1 MDAELS
7 VLFIGAHVR
16 SGSTLLGRLL
26 GSTPGFVYVGEI
38 RRIWD
43 RGLVRGDLCG
53 CGLPFDS
60 CPFWSAVVE
69 DAFDGVP
76 DGPRLLAE
84 RDAAIRLR
92 DVLRGRDP
100 SRRRGE
106 HEEFDRAVARV
117 YRSVAKVADCH
128 TVVDSSKDIAYGR
141 YLESMDGLGVRYCH
155 LVRDSRGVAFSEL
168 KRSVRQD
175 AGGRIS
181 YMMRRPA
188 ARSAAMWMLSNTL
201 WTRFVRRRGGS
212 RVRYEDLTADP
223 ERVLSTLPGARE
235 RIASGA
241 VPAHGE
247 VELAP
252 SHSVSGNP
260 MRFETGSVA
269 FAPDVEWVDRLAGR
283 DWATVTSI
291 TWPALLRYGYGLGR
305 TRAVRR

>member
-1 MDAELS
+1 MSGGLS

-16 SGSTLLGRLL
+16 SGSTLLGRVL

-60 CPFWSAVVE
+60 CPFWSAVVK
-69 DAFDGVP
+69 DAFGGPP

-92 DVLRGRDP
+92 DVFRGRDA
-100 SRRRGE
+100 SRGPG
-106 HEEFDRAVARV
+106 HEEFDRALAKV

-141 YLESMDGLGVRYCH
+141 YLGSMEGFRMRYCH

-168 KRSVRQD
+168 KRSVRQET
-175 AGGRIS
+175 GGEVA

-188 ARSAAMWMLSNTL
+188 ARSAAMWMLSNAL
-201 WTRFVRRRGGS
+201 WTRFVGRRGGS

-223 ERVLSTLPGARE
+223 ERVLSALPGARE
-235 RIASGA
+235 RAASGA
-241 VPAHGE
+241 IPADGA
-247 VELAP
+247 VELGT

-269 FAPDVEWVDRLAGR
+269 FEPDVEWVDRLTGR

-305 TRAVRR
+305 TGAVRG